1 MEYMMNKTDLMSWE
15 FVRPKIRAY
24 LIHKEW
30 NMELLKT
37 LCYTDYL
44 DLVVVF
50 EVVLEE
56 DAKGRWRFPVT
67 KNVLEKWNV
76 QAEDVYEA
84 AMENLKRE
92 NVMVWGVSGFHVL
105 QCSRGRNGACVML
118 RKEILKMY
126 AETTETDRIF
136 ILPSSLHELILVED
150 DGKQTAEG
158 LKQMVYEINR
168 MPDVILP
175 EERLSDSVYLY
186 RRETDEV
193 VIAA

>member
-1 MEYMMNKTDLMSWE
+1 MEYMMNKTDLMTWE

-24 LIHKEW
+24 LIQREW
-30 NMELLKT
+30 NTKLLKT

-44 DLVVVF
+44 DLAVVF
-50 EVVLEE
+50 EVILGENQE
-56 DAKGRWRFPVT
+56 GILSFPVT

-76 QAEDVYEA
+76 QIEDVYEA
-84 AMENLKRE
+84 EMENLKRE
-92 NVMVWGVSGFHVL
+92 NVMVWGISGFHVL

-118 RKEILKMY
+118 RKEILKVY
-126 AETTETDRIF
+126 AEITETDGIF

-150 DGKQTAEG
+150 DGKQTAER